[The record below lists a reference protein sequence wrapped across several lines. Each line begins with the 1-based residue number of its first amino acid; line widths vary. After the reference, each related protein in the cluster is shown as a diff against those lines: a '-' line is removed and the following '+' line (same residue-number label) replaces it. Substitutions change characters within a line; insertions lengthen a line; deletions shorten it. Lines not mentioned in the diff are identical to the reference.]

1 MKSMRFLAT
10 FGASIIIVGSFLPW
24 EREGDFVSYWTYGI
38 RLFPKIS
45 DYGGVLVLIL
55 TLFITL
61 LAFKPPKFIRN
72 PGVWIL
78 VISSLLMAVSLI
90 FVTRWLIHHIESADL
105 IGASALGIG
114 LVAVVVGAAL
124 VLWSALVNY
133 HLSIQPQ
140 AKSTG

>member
-1 MKSMRFLAT
+1 
-10 FGASIIIVGSFLPW
+10 
-24 EREGDFVSYWTYGI
+24 
-38 RLFPKIS
+38 
-45 DYGGVLVLIL
+45 
-55 TLFITL
+55 
-61 LAFKPPKFIRN
+61 
-72 PGVWIL
+72 
-78 VISSLLMAVSLI
+78 LMAVSLI

-140 AKSTG
+140 AKSAG